1 MHQILPLLVHNWY
14 SDSIACATSEGL
26 NMFGFIKKTLQKIY
40 TNVTSPIKALFVRPI
55 DEQALKEL
63 EIILLSADTGIKTT
77 RSLIEKIRNEW
88 QHGTLKEGSDLKQL
102 LQSELTHMLDHQS
115 FKPHNNLFMLV
126 GINGSGK
133 TTAAAKLASLYRD
146 KKVLFIAADT
156 FRAAATEQLAQWATK
171 LGAEI
176 VIGKEGQDPASVIF
190 TGIQK
195 FKQEHFD
202 VLIIDTAGRLQT
214 KINLMKELEKIKRVI
229 TAQLPTTA
237 LTTLLTIDAML
248 GQNSFEQA
256 KLFHESTPI
265 DGVILTKM
273 DGTGKGGIVFAIT
286 NELKIPIAY
295 ISYGEQ
301 PEMFKLFNPH
311 EYVHDL
317 LND

>member
-1 MHQILPLLVHNWY
+1 
-14 SDSIACATSEGL
+14 
-26 NMFGFIKKTLQKIY
+26 MFGFIKKTLQKIY
-40 TNVTSPIKALFVRPI
+40 TNVTSPIKALFARPI
-55 DEQALKEL
+55 DAQALGEL
-63 EIILLSADTGIKTT
+63 ETILLSADTGIKTT
-77 RSLIEKIRNEW
+77 RTIIEKIKTEW
-88 QHGTLKEGSDLKQL
+88 QHGAIQQGSDLKNL
-102 LQSELTHMLDHQS
+102 LQTELEGLLES
-115 FKPHNNLFMLV
+115 KPYTPHTSLFMLV

-133 TTAAAKLASLYRD
+133 TTAAAKLANLFPG
-146 KKVLFIAADT
+146 KKILFIAADT
-156 FRAAATEQLAQWATK
+156 FRAAATEQLARWAQK

-176 VIGKEGQDPASVIF
+176 IIGKEGQDPASVIF
-190 TGIQK
+190 AGIQK

-229 TAQLPTTA
+229 AAQLPNTPI
-237 LTTLLTIDAML
+237 TTLLTIDAML
-248 GQNSFEQA
+248 GQNSFDQA

-286 NELKIPIAY
+286 NELKIPVAY

-301 PEMFKLFNPH
+301 PDMFKPFNAH
-311 EYVHDL
+311 EYVSSL

>member
-1 MHQILPLLVHNWY
+1 MV
-14 SDSIACATSEGL
+14 
-26 NMFGFIKKTLQKIY
+26 FGFIKKTLQKIY
-40 TNVTSPIKALFVRPI
+40 TNVTSPIKALFARAI
-55 DEQALKEL
+55 DEEALKEL
-63 EIILLSADTGIKTT
+63 ETILLSADTGIKTT
-77 RSLIEKIRNEW
+77 RTIIDTVKNAW
-88 QHGTLKEGSDLKQL
+88 QHGQIKEGQDLKNL
-102 LQSELTHMLDHQS
+102 LQTELEKLLQTHAYKADANIFL
-115 FKPHNNLFMLV
+115 LV

-133 TTAAAKLASLYRD
+133 TTSAAKLAHQFEGKRI
-146 KKVLFIAADT
+146 LFIAADT
-156 FRAAATEQLAQWATK
+156 FRAAATEQLAQWAQK

-229 TAQLPTTA
+229 ATQLPDA
-237 LTTLLTIDAML
+237 RVTTLLTIDAML

-286 NELKIPIAY
+286 NELKIPVAY
-295 ISYGEQ
+295 ISFGEQ
-301 PEMFKLFNPH
+301 TEQFKLFNAH